1 MREGIGNGFYNIGEE
16 FCGTVG
22 CSQEELTSSFTMF
35 IEEMESVWA
44 GKTNYSDL
52 VITHCMYVCIEYYTL
67 YLAITMLVTNKI

>member
-1 MREGIGNGFYNIGEE
+1 M
-16 FCGTVG
+16 
-22 CSQEELTSSFTMF
+22 L

-52 VITHCMYVCIEYYTL
+52 VITHCMYVCTEYYTL

>member
-22 CSQEELTSSFTMF
+22 CSQEELMSSFTLF
-35 IEEMESVWA
+35 IEEMESIWA

-52 VITHCMYVCIEYYTL
+52 VITHCMYIEYDTL
-67 YLAITMLVTNKI
+67 YHVLAMLVTNKI